1 MLSCPGAS
9 HRDEPVSALD
19 VSIQA
24 QILNLLVELKQE
36 LGLSLLF
43 ISHDLS
49 VVRYIADRVH
59 VMQQGRIVE
68 SGEHGEI
75 WRCPQHEYTRTLLD
89 AIPGRTREAIAA

>member
-1 MLSCPGAS
+1 VLSCPGAS

-24 QILNLLVELKQE
+24 QILNLLVEVKQE

-43 ISHDLS
+43 ISHDL
-49 VVRYIADRVH
+49 
-59 VMQQGRIVE
+59 
-68 SGEHGEI
+68 
-75 WRCPQHEYTRTLLD
+75 HEYTRTLLD